1 MRWGWQE
8 IIGLVWLSAASR
20 WAWAADVVTIAGN
33 GGYSYAGDGGQATS
47 ASMRWPTG
55 LAIDSIGNVYVSDS
69 TNNVIRKITVLTGII
84 TTHVGMGTYSFSGDG
99 GVATSATLSGP
110 YGIYIDNSGN
120 NLSMEYR
127 LIIL

>member
-1 MRWGWQE
+1 MRWGWLE

-33 GGYSYAGDGGQATS
+33 GGYSYDGDGGQATS

-55 LAIDSIGNVYVSDS
+55 LAIDSIGNVYVSADS
-69 TNNVIRKITVLTGII
+69 VIRKITVLTGII
-84 TTHVGMGTYSFSGDG
+84 TTHVGMGTSSSFSGDG
-99 GVATSATLSGP
+99 GVATSATLSPP